1 MWASTRA
8 TKSSASTAS
17 AGSSSWPPHMS
28 ALGDRADIGFS
39 VQLRYH
45 PQRQRMASAQTVDLF
60 RGEE

>member
-1 MWASTRA
+1 
-8 TKSSASTAS
+8 
-17 AGSSSWPPHMS
+17 MS